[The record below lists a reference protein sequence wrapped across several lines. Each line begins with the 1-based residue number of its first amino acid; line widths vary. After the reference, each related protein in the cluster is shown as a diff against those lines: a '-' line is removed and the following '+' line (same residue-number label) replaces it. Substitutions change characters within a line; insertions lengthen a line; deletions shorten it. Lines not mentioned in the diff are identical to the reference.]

1 MASEIDSAFERSYR
15 YQASWGS
22 LGCACLLLLTFG
34 STGVALVS
42 YGIEQIGNG
51 QMFLGVSALIIGGL
65 TGLSLIFLLFGFVVA
80 FRAIVNPSQVRL
92 STSALHL
99 PTRFFDGLATRVAEG
114 AKPDSSEQPEE
125 IPYRAIR
132 WIRRE
137 KGLTPESDRLMI
149 VHELSSATLEIRQS
163 MMRPDDFDELEMI
176 LRTAVPDAFAAAPPV
191 DAEPPSEE

>member
-1 MASEIDSAFERSYR
+1 MASEIDPAFERSYR

-34 STGVALVS
+34 CTGVALVS

-65 TGLSLIFLLFGFVVA
+65 TGLSLIFLLFGIVVA

-99 PTRFFDGLATRVAEG
+99 PTSFFYGLATRVAEG
-114 AKPDSSEQPEE
+114 AEPDPSEQPEE
-125 IPYRAIR
+125 VPYRAIR
-132 WIRRE
+132 WVRRD
-137 KGLTPESDRLMI
+137 KGPTPETDRLTI
-149 VHELSSATLEIRQS
+149 AHELSSETLTIRQS

-176 LRTAVPDAFAAAPPV
+176 LHTAVPDAFAAAPPV
-191 DAEPPSEE
+191 DAEQPPEE